1 MGVRRR
7 DTELRDSLDALLT
20 RKQPEIQAIL
30 KQYGVPVFPVVEES
44 AGDDDDDGPPS
55 KPTG

>member
-7 DTELRDSLDALLT
+7 DNELRDSLDALLE

-30 KQYGVPVFPVVEES
+30 EEYNVPVFPVVEE
-44 AGDDDDDGPPS
+44 GGDDDDGPPA

>member
-7 DTELRDSLDALLT
+7 DRGLRDSLDALLK

-30 KQYGVPVFPVVEES
+30 KEYNVPVFPVVEER
-44 AGDDDDDGPPS
+44 DDDDGPPS

>member
-7 DTELRDSLDALLT
+7 DRELRDSLDALLA

-30 KQYGVPVFPVVEES
+30 KEYNVPVFPIVEE
-44 AGDDDDDGPPS
+44 GDDADHSANGPS
-55 KPTG
+55 